1 MPTRLGRSPRA
12 QACGIST
19 PHFASD
25 PLRVVGALGVS
36 TITSLP
42 PITFE
47 GDRVGRF
54 RRMQAC
60 SVKPPFGRS
69 APWFTAGHRRPGNG
83 STAAVL
89 TGCAGRFLQNF
100 NGGKRQKA
108 CPTGI
113 TATPPG
119 PHATTITPP
128 IARFWPNPRVSGPLH
143 TRWGSGRRRNHR
155 CARGGRAACRYSSF
169 TSK

>member
-1 MPTRLGRSPRA
+1 MGSRS
-12 QACGIST
+12 QAYRTAT

-47 GDRVGRF
+47 GDRDGRF
-54 RRMQAC
+54 R
-60 SVKPPFGRS
+60 SVQLVSVTPPFGRS
-69 APWFTAGHRRPGNG
+69 APWFTAGHWRPGNG
-83 STAAVL
+83 SCDALL

-155 CARGGRAACRYSSF
+155 CARGGRAACRYSSL
-169 TSK
+169 TRK